1 MKDSPKSLARL
12 HEENDDQITLRQSKA
27 ESQLSRPLVIDLG
40 TYSTKVGFAASP
52 DMQSHSSECFP
63 QLMIPTIVGQSKL
76 VPGRLGET
84 STSANYGTSYVGF
97 EALRRST

>member
-12 HEENDDQITLRQSKA
+12 QEENDDQITLRQTKV

-40 TYSTKVGFAASP
+40 TYSTKVGFAAST
-52 DMQSHSSECFP
+52 DMLSNSNECFP
-63 QLMIPTIVGQSKL
+63 QLMIPTIVGYPKL
-76 VPGRLGET
+76 VSGRLGET
-84 STSANYGTSYVGF
+84 TSSANFGSSYVGF